1 MHQQKK
7 FSDKPDGKFD
17 DFLRGALSFKEYS
30 DLHLHL
36 GESRRMTTL
45 LVRNP
50 GNLTLTHLN
59 SLVQL
64 IAKRNPGFTSD
75 MLMKEFPKGKQ
86 ASPRRIYSRKKA
98 AA

>member
-1 MHQQKK
+1 MQQQKK
-7 FSDKPDGKFD
+7 FSEKPDGKFD
-17 DFLRGALSFKEYS
+17 DFLRSALSFKEYS
-30 DLHLHL
+30 QLHEHL

-50 GNLTLTHLN
+50 GNLTLTHLDR
-59 SLVQL
+59 LVQL

-75 MLMKEFPKGKQ
+75 MLMKEFPKGK
-86 ASPRRIYSRKKA
+86 AAAPRHTYSRKRA